1 MKTHR
6 EQLQLQMQTQ
16 WRKRVPT
23 TTTAAAAAACR
34 TGTVHAV
41 LQQTCPHNGQCISGQ
56 GQGRF
61 ILLVSLFFLL
71 YNLPL
76 TPTPQGLGWK

>member
-23 TTTAAAAAACR
+23 TAAAAACR

-41 LQQTCPHNGQCISGQ
+41 LQQTCPHIGQCISGQ

-61 ILLVSLFFLL
+61 ILLALQPSINPHTTK
-71 YNLPL
+71 Y
-76 TPTPQGLGWK
+76 G